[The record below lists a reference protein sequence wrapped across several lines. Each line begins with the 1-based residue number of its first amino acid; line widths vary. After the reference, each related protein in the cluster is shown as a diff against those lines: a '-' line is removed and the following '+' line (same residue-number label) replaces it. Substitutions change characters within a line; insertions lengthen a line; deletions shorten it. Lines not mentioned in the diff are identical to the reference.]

1 MPILKTLVEKE
12 KNCSLLVGS
21 TSSGTNYQFLVPWLQ
36 WSIRIKLL
44 EIQQWVHVSATEYRL
59 LWLQMITISDVVLE
73 SKVVTG
79 MFGNYGLSDAIPYC
93 FSEATCGKFS
103 QKIFYSTP
111 NFIVVVP

>member
-1 MPILKTLVEKE
+1 
-12 KNCSLLVGS
+12 
-21 TSSGTNYQFLVPWLQ
+21 
-36 WSIRIKLL
+36 
-44 EIQQWVHVSATEYRL
+44 
-59 LWLQMITISDVVLE
+59 MITISDVVLE
-73 SKVVTG
+73 SKVDTG